1 MVAKEDALAAD
12 QATYIKHLNDLTAS
26 LNEIQ
31 AKLTPTVAKFQSKE
45 LDTSKGLSFLE
56 AKYLVMLE
64 YITSLGFVMHR
75 KLEGGSIQGMPAVH
89 SLIEQRTILEKI
101 KPVEQKLKYQID
113 KLVRAAIIGQNP
125 EAAAALRSSSSTT
138 TPTLTVQQQ
147 RQLQED
153 GETTTSINAPS
164 LAGAG
169 GPLMTDPLA
178 FRPNPKGL
186 VAEAMEGGDQDDE
199 QGAEGDDDDEGKEG
213 KVYRAPK
220 MVPVHFEEDSSAV
233 AKRLKYQAR
242 LQARAAKSRVM
253 RDLVNELDD
262 RPEEVSLDNDGVH
275 YGMGLDDKQK
285 ERERYEEDNFTRTM
299 LSKKELQ
306 RLRKGNMPR
315 FENEFENLNDF
326 AQMAPLQDDLESSE
340 LLRRNVMQRR
350 KDRKVAA
357 AAEMDRSDSDDD
369 MGASRKRSRNTG
381 GRDAFD
387 GLMSDPRKRAKGR
400 TAFDRSKRNLNRK
413 KGRK

>member
-1 MVAKEDALAAD
+1 MVAKDDALAAD
-12 QATYIKHLNDLTAS
+12 QATYVQHLNDLTTS

-31 AKLTPTVAKFQSKE
+31 AKLAPTIAKFQSKE

-56 AKYLVMLE
+56 AKYLVLLE

-113 KLVRAAIIGQNP
+113 KLVRAAIVGQNP
-125 EAAAALRSSSSTT
+125 DAAAALRSSA
-138 TPTLTVQQQ
+138 TPTLSIQQQ

-153 GETTTSINAPS
+153 GETTVSDSTRSSSAGGA
-164 LAGAG
+164 AGA
-169 GPLMTDPLA
+169 LMADPLA
-178 FRPNPKGL
+178 FRPNPQGL
-186 VAEAMEGGDQDDE
+186 VASGMEGGDQDEEEEEEDE
-199 QGAEGDDDDEGKEG
+199 TSKEG
-213 KVYRAPK
+213 KIYRAPK

-299 LSKKELQ
+299 LSKKELT
-306 RLRKGNMPR
+306 RLRKGNLPR

-326 AQMAPLQDDLESSE
+326 AQMAPLQDDLENSE

-350 KDRKVAA
+350 KDRKMAA
-357 AAEMDRSDSDDD
+357 QMDRSDSDDED
-369 MGASRKRSRNTG
+369 AGASRKRSRNTDDG
-381 GRDAFD
+381 GVFD
-387 GLMSDPRKRAKGR
+387 GLMSDPRKRTKGR